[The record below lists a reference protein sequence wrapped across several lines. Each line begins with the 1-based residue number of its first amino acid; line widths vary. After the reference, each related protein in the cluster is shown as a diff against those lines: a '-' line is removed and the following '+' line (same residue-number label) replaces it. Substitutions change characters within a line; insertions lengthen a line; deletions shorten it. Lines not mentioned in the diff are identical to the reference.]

1 MKINKLDNNVK
12 EKFGQREIAP
22 SVSAW
27 ERLSAQLDGQPKH
40 KKRSWFLYAGYAAS
54 ILILI
59 SICMYTFSSDSIERM
74 PLEDVLVKQEI
85 DTVQILHKI
94 DEVFNEIP
102 IEKALVKSEII
113 KEKQIDTFT
122 SEKVSINLQIAG
134 IEKDEILKKEVDM
147 RVITIE
153 SKENRSVVKVEE
165 NKAVII
171 PITETITN
179 KKRILQSINTR
190 IKVNAEDLLF
200 AVTNESKYPLTKSVE
215 RNMNSAD
222 LLITIKNELKKSN
235 FKVDPKIILSEVE
248 GTIEKDFFQNN
259 FLKIIKTNLTNL
271 ARNVVNR
278 NN

>member
-248 GTIEKDFFQNN
+248 GTIEKDFFQNS

>member
-147 RVITIE
+147 RVITIK

-179 KKRILQSINTR
+179 KKRILQSINMR

-215 RNMNSAD
+215 RNMNSED

>member
-113 KEKQIDTFT
+113 KEKQT
-122 SEKVSINLQIAG
+122 SS
-134 IEKDEILKKEVDM
+134 
-147 RVITIE
+147 
-153 SKENRSVVKVEE
+153 
-165 NKAVII
+165 
-171 PITETITN
+171 
-179 KKRILQSINTR
+179 
-190 IKVNAEDLLF
+190 
-200 AVTNESKYPLTKSVE
+200 
-215 RNMNSAD
+215 
-222 LLITIKNELKKSN
+222 
-235 FKVDPKIILSEVE
+235 
-248 GTIEKDFFQNN
+248 
-259 FLKIIKTNLTNL
+259 
-271 ARNVVNR
+271 
-278 NN
+278 